1 MSRVIKPTPMRIM
14 YGGATAGVRGDP
26 VWRQAARRNQ
36 RVRVVPENFGTAQVQ
51 SGTMMGQALSQT

>member
-1 MSRVIKPTPMRIM
+1 MRIK